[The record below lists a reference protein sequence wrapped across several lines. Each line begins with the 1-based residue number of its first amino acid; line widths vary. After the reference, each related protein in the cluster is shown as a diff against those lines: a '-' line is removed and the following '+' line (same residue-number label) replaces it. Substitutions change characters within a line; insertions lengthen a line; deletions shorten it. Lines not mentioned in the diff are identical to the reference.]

1 MKRKLFTILAHLF
14 LMSFVVYSQT
24 WNTQVSGTTQN
35 LRSVHFPTAQNGWA
49 VGDGA
54 TIRATS
60 NGGQT
65 WSAQTSPFSNTL
77 RDVTFLSATTGF
89 IVGDGG
95 LIIRTTTGGTSW
107 GAPSVTYIN
116 SPNIHGISF
125 GSSTTGYAVGTSGS
139 WFKTTNGGANWAQQS
154 NLIGATFN
162 NWFKV
167 FFINA
172 NTGWA
177 VGAAGAV
184 ARTTNGGTS
193 WTATSIGVVTD
204 MNDVYFV
211 STTQGWAVGNNG
223 VIRTTTDGGVT
234 WVAQTS
240 GTTQNLF
247 HVQFV
252 STTQGWAV
260 GNGGTILTTT
270 NGGTTWTAQTSGT
283 TNLLLGLHMNSST
296 QGWAVGTTGTVLSFC
311 SAPTQPGTISGPA
324 SICPSVTATYSVAPV
339 GGANFYTWSIPSGW
353 TGTSST
359 NTISVTSGTASG
371 TFSVYAHSGGC
382 RSLVRTLS
390 VTTLTVPAQPG
401 AISGLINVCQ
411 SATEIYSVTPVA
423 GATTYSW
430 AIPATWA
437 GTSTTNSISTTVGT
451 VNGNIAVRAGN
462 GTCWST
468 IRTKAVNTNSIPA
481 QPGAIAGN
489 TLVCPF
495 SANTYS
501 VAPVAGATNYVWQKP
516 VGYGGTSGSNSINL
530 TISSAP
536 GTITVSAMNGI
547 CASPSRTLAITLHT
561 VPAMPS
567 NVFGPNTACIN
578 STTIYSVTP
587 ISGATTYSWTLP
599 GTWTGTSTTNTISAL
614 IGAAGGSVFVAAG
627 NSNCYTQ
634 STYKTVSVTTSPTVV
649 VSSSTSNICPG
660 TSVGLSATGA
670 TTYTWNTG
678 STSASINVTPTLSTT
693 YTVTGTTGGCTNSK
707 TISITVSPTPTVN
720 TTASSATICSGGS
733 STLTATGASSY
744 TWNTGATTAAIAV
757 SPSVA
762 TTYTVTGSNGTCSS
776 SRTITIYNDT
786 PNLLVNSTAT
796 TICTGGSSTLTASG
810 ASTYSWSTGATGNSL
825 VVSPSSNTTYSVI
838 GINGI
843 CSATSAISINVSS
856 AISVNIIPSASVSC
870 SGAPVVLT
878 ANGASTYTWNTG
890 SNSTTISVT
899 PSVSTN
905 YTVNGTSGTC
915 SGSTVITIGVST
927 NPSVSSITSN
937 STTCATAIPQSA
949 TLTAS
954 GASTY
959 SWSTGAGSA
968 STVVSPSITTTY
980 TVTGTNASGCS
991 NTSQITVTV
1000 HPLPTVNVITSSPV
1014 ICTQPTQ
1021 QTATLTASGASTYSW
1036 NTGATTAI
1044 VAVSPSTTTTYTVT
1058 GYDANGCE
1066 NTSVF
1071 TQSVSVCSGLEE
1083 QVISN
1088 EFTVYPNPN
1097 NGSFSIRTS
1106 IGGVFEIY
1114 NQLGQVIFNFE
1125 KEEGVEETIKID
1137 NLAEGVYYMHSNS
1150 AKLHKKIIVT
1160 K

>member
-14 LMSFVVYSQT
+14 LMSFVVYSQS

-35 LRSVHFPTAQNGWA
+35 LRSVHFPTFQNGWV

-54 TIRATS
+54 TIRVTS
-60 NGGQT
+60 DGGQSWT
-65 WSAQTSPFSNTL
+65 AQTSPFTNAN

-89 IVGDGG
+89 IVGDAG
-95 LIIRTTTGGTSW
+95 LVIRTTNGGATW
-107 GAPSVTYIN
+107 AAPAVTYLN
-116 SPNIHGISF
+116 SPNIYGISF

-154 NLIGATFN
+154 NLIGATTN
-162 NWFKV
+162 NWYKV

-172 NTGWA
+172 TTGWV
-177 VGAAGAV
+177 VGAGGAV

-193 WTATSIGVVTD
+193 WTVNSIGVATD

-234 WVAQTS
+234 WTAQTS
-240 GTTQNLF
+240 GTTQNLQ

-260 GNGGTILTTT
+260 GANGVILTTT
-270 NGGTTWTAQTSGT
+270 NGGATWTTQTSGT

-296 QGWAVGTTGTVLSFC
+296 QGWAVGATGTILSFC
-311 SAPTQPGTISGPA
+311 SAPSQPGTISGPA
-324 SICPSVTATYSVAPV
+324 SICPSVTATYSVAAV
-339 GGANFYTWSIPSGW
+339 GGADFYTWSIPSGW
-353 TGTSST
+353 TGTSSS

-401 AISGLINVCQ
+401 TISGSNNVCE
-411 SATEIYSVTPVA
+411 SATQIYSVAPVA

-437 GTSTTNSISTTVGT
+437 GSSTTNSISTTVGT
-451 VNGNIAVRAGN
+451 VNGNVAVRAGN
-462 GTCWST
+462 GSCWST
-468 IRTKAVNTNSIPA
+468 IRTLAVNVNTVPA

-489 TLVCPF
+489 TLVCPNTL
-495 SANTYS
+495 NTYS
-501 VAPVAGATNYVWQKP
+501 ISSVVGATSYSWQKP
-516 VGYGGTSGSNSINL
+516 VGYGGVSGTN
-530 TISSAP
+530 TIGITVGSAA
-536 GTITVSAMNGI
+536 GTITVSALNGL
-547 CASPSRTLAITLHT
+547 CPSPSRTLAITLHT

-567 NVFGPNTACIN
+567 SISGPNNACIN
-578 STTIYSVTP
+578 STTIYSVSP
-587 ISGATTYSWTLP
+587 ISGATTYSWSLP

-614 IGAAGGSVFVAAG
+614 VGTAGGSVFVAAG
-627 NSNCYTQ
+627 NSNCYSL
-634 STYKTVSVTTSPTVV
+634 STLKTVSVTASPTVV
-649 VSSSTSNICPG
+649 VSSSTTSICPG
-660 TSVGLSATGA
+660 SNVGLSATGA

-762 TTYTVTGSNGTCSS
+762 TTYTVIGSNGTCSS

-786 PNLLVNSTAT
+786 PNLLVNSTAS

-825 VVSPSSNTTYSVI
+825 VVSPSSNTTYSII
-838 GINGI
+838 GINGV

-905 YTVNGTSGTC
+905 YTVNGNSGTC

-959 SWSTGAGSA
+959 SWSTGAGSV
-968 STVVSPSITTTY
+968 STVVSPSVTTTY

-1000 HPLPTVNVITSSPV
+1000 NPLPTVNVITSNPL

-1036 NTGATTAI
+1036 NTGATSAV
-1044 VAVSPSTTTTYTVT
+1044 VAVSPSTTTTYTVIGT
-1058 GYDANGCE
+1058 DANGCQ
-1066 NTSVF
+1066 NSSVF
-1071 TQSVSVCSGLEE
+1071 TQSVSVCSGVEE
-1083 QVISN
+1083 QIISN

-1097 NGSFSIRTS
+1097 NGSFSIHTS
-1106 IGGVFEIY
+1106 TGGVFEIY

-1125 KEEGVEETIKID
+1125 KQEGIEETIKID
-1137 NLAEGVYYMHSNS
+1137 NLAEGVYYMYSNS